1 IKVNDPVGTS
11 IKFEEYFDVFS
22 YDIAPFFAYLKDISL
37 TLAVVLVVL
46 EVILGVM
53 LILGVKLRLT
63 VVLLSLMILF
73 FTFLTFYSAYFNKV
87 TDCGCFGDAIKLTP
101 WQSFYKDIFLLILI
115 AILFYQ
121 RKELPDTSPVWVKGL
136 VLFSV
141 VAAFV
146 LAFMAIENLPFIDF
160 RAYKK
165 GVHIPSAMQPSQPLK
180 YSYRMKKDGQETVFD
195 QFPSDDAY
203 EFVDM
208 QLENPEAL
216 PKISD
221 FSVWNQEGDF
231 TEEVLSGKKLLILIS
246 NISKVSQENFD
257 SISLLIADLEGSAIE
272 PVIISSSSEDE
283 IRNLIAGQ
291 GWNAPHFMAD

>member
-1 IKVNDPVGTS
+1 
-11 IKFEEYFDVFS
+11 
-22 YDIAPFFAYLKDISL
+22 
-37 TLAVVLVVL
+37 
-46 EVILGVM
+46 
-53 LILGVKLRLT
+53 
-63 VVLLSLMILF
+63 
-73 FTFLTFYSAYFNKV
+73 
-87 TDCGCFGDAIKLTP
+87 
-101 WQSFYKDIFLLILI
+101 
-115 AILFYQ
+115 
-121 RKELPDTSPVWVKGL
+121 
-136 VLFSV
+136 
-141 VAAFV
+141 
-146 LAFMAIENLPFIDF
+146 
-160 RAYKK
+160 
-165 GVHIPSAMQPSQPLK
+165 
-180 YSYRMKKDGQETVFD
+180 RMKKDGQETVFD

-272 PVIISSSSEDE
+272 PVIIRSSSEDE

-291 GWNAPHFMAD
+291 GWNAPHFMADATVVKTIIRSNPGIMVLNEGTVLEKYHHNNTPSASEVGSLF